1 MKKFND
7 FNSAFNWVAKS
18 IVDAKL
24 TALGIVAEQVYK
36 DSEKYT
42 YRDTGALY
50 DSGQLYSRFNKG
62 TVILRTPYARRRYYE
77 GGVPSKNANAI
88 PQWFERTKK
97 ENIATYRKMYGKA
110 IENEVQ
116 R

>member
-1 MKKFND
+1 MKTFND
-7 FNSAFNWVAKS
+7 FDSAFNWIERSVKSAKDKA
-18 IVDAKL
+18 IEV
-24 TALGIVAEQVYK
+24 VAEQVYK

-50 DSGQLYSRFNKG
+50 DSGQLYSQFDKG
-62 TVILRTPYARRRYYE
+62 TVVLRTPYARRRYYE

-88 PQWFERTKK
+88 PQWFEKTKK
-97 ENIATYRKMYGKA
+97 ENTTKYRKMYGKA